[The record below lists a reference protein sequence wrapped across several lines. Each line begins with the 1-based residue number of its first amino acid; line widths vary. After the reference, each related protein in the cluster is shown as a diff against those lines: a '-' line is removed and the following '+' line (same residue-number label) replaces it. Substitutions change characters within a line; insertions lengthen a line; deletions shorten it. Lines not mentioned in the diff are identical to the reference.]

1 MRRKFI
7 FRTASLL
14 ILIGSCGAA
23 LGCWVL
29 DEKDEVVTLAN
40 LQALSARLQ
49 GMREAHSL
57 VVRAD
62 FDSVVDVYFPGG
74 KDPWGEPI
82 IFVPAAESASTFLLI
97 STGRNGVLDASD
109 PSDYFERNPGDGG
122 GDIVLRGSTAVSY
135 GAHK

>member
-1 MRRKFI
+1 MTRNHI
-7 FRTASLL
+7 FRIAFLL
-14 ILIGSCGAA
+14 LLVGSCGAV

-29 DEKDEVVTLAN
+29 DEKDEIGTLAN
-40 LQALSARLQ
+40 LQALSARSQ

-74 KDPWGEPI
+74 KDPWGQPI
-82 IFVPAAESASTFLLI
+82 IFVPAAETASTFLLV

-109 PSDYFERNPGDGG
+109 PSDYFERTPGDG